1 MRPPSA
7 LTVDVEVVPD
17 EITAENVLDEFIA
30 IMDAWGHVPWVS
42 PASVP
47 LGEQVMLPEPDV
59 LAARADWADRLAR
72 AVGSGRS

>member
-1 MRPPSA
+1 MPAPGD
-7 LTVDVEVVPD
+7 LTVAVEVIPA

-30 IMDAWGHVPWVS
+30 IMDTWGHVPWAS

-59 LAARADWADRLAR
+59 LAARAAQAARLAR
-72 AVGSGRS
+72 AAGSGRS